1 MSLTY
6 KSVQAQ
12 LRAVGVVISKRGE
25 VHRINFFGGIEET
38 AYQTDSLED
47 ALDQGLKMAGA
58 PRSRI
63 TLTDRLGPPAL
74 LGTNQSAASFSC
86 APVGH

>member
-12 LRAVGVVISKRGE
+12 LRAVGIVISKKGE
-25 VHRINFFGGIEET
+25 VHRINFFGGLEET

-63 TLTDRLGPPAL
+63 TLTDRFGPS
-74 LGTNQSAASFSC
+74 GTARY
-86 APVGH
+86 

>member
-6 KSVQAQ
+6 KSAQAQ
-12 LRAVGVVISKRGE
+12 LRAAGIVISKRGE
-25 VHRINFFGGIEET
+25 VHRINFFGGLEET

-63 TLTDRLGPPAL
+63 TVTDRFDPSRTARY
-74 LGTNQSAASFSC
+74 
-86 APVGH
+86 

>member
-6 KSVQAQ
+6 KSVQSQ
-12 LRAVGVVISKRGE
+12 LRANGIVISKKGE
-25 VHRINFFGGIEET
+25 VHRINFFGGHEET

-47 ALDQGLKMAGA
+47 ALDQGMKMAGA

-63 TLTDRLGPPAL
+63 RFSPS
-74 LGTNQSAASFSC
+74 GTARY
-86 APVGH
+86 

>member
-12 LRAVGVVISKRGE
+12 LRTVGIVISKKGE
-25 VHRINFFGGIEET
+25 VHRINFFGGLEDT
-38 AYQTDSLED
+38 VYQTESLKD

-63 TLTDRLGPPAL
+63 T
-74 LGTNQSAASFSC
+74 
-86 APVGH
+86 